1 MAAVVAV
8 RTHVPVALVAVVVA
22 ALVAVM
28 EPVASDRANLLH
40 VFRIFELSLADKD
53 TRKAKPPVQISGFCF
68 VKCVALFH
76 RPEVGSMRNE
86 APSCPGIF
94 PRTLHFYYVA
104 SSPGSPL
111 PHLLDG
117 HRGIV
122 GSNGIPASS

>member
-1 MAAVVAV
+1 VSQVDGGGSCSADA
-8 RTHVPVALVAVVVA
+8 RSCGIIAVVVA

-76 RPEVGSMRNE
+76 RPEGGE
-86 APSCPGIF
+86 
-94 PRTLHFYYVA
+94 Y
-104 SSPGSPL
+104 
-111 PHLLDG
+111 
-117 HRGIV
+117 
-122 GSNGIPASS
+122 